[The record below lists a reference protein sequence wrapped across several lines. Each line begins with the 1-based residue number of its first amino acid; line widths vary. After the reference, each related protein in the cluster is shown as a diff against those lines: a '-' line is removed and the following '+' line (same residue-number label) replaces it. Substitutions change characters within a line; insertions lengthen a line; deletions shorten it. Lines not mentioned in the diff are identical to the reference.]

1 MIVECHQCNECTF
14 TFFINTWQM
23 CGPMMALLQ
32 HYIYVGDHDM
42 DTAVNEQPIPD
53 PYLRREHI
61 LVEEEE
67 LKNSSER
74 FFGN

>member
-1 MIVECHQCNECTF
+1 
-14 TFFINTWQM
+14 
-23 CGPMMALLQ
+23 MMALLQ